1 MKDEH
6 SGRESGQCNG
16 PKVERK
22 GGCKEA
28 SETGWRKQEKDW
40 IRTEINPVVKTAEH
54 RVDLGLHS
62 G

>member
-40 IRTEINPVVKTAEH
+40 KRAEE
-54 RVDLGLHS
+54 S
-62 G
+62 QESEE